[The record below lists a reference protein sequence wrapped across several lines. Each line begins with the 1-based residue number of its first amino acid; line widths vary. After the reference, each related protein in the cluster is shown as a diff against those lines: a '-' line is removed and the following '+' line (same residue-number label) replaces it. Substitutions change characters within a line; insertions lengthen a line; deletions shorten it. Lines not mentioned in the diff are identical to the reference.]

1 VTTSLTPEDLIAL
14 GLPPDAELHRAGEA
28 VRPDD
33 GAGHGLASA
42 PAKPDDLSAVFHS
55 VTPIDFF
62 HDLAVRIGAPE
73 AGLARSDRG
82 GGMYLLARSGLA
94 LTATADLRPLDDER
108 VAVDASVHPMKVRI
122 HGALGDGVLC
132 FDRESVVGYEFIRH
146 ASAEMRGLAE
156 WTPVLAPT
164 FSAPD
169 PDELLG
175 GFDAP
180 SWLTDPLRAVPPRGA
195 YGVCAAVGTLG
206 RLWSPRGTTT
216 PASAA
221 MARLRADDH
230 PWARARRWFDALP
243 AAHRAVVEQLA
254 RVECDVLT
262 DALDALLD
270 DDLGP
275 DPDEAV
281 AWLERRDDLSSVAA
295 LLRTVPNDPLGVA
308 LATLDREAGV
318 RASAWRR
325 LAPLSSHRLEAVA
338 WQSPEAWWGALAE
351 PT

>member
-1 VTTSLTPEDLIAL
+1 MTTPLTPGDLIAL

-42 PAKPDDLSAVFHS
+42 PSADDDLLGAFRS
-55 VTPIDFF
+55 VTEIDFF
-62 HDLAVRIGAPE
+62 HDLAVRLGAPE
-73 AGLARSDRG
+73 AGLARADRG
-82 GGMYLLARSGLA
+82 GGMYLLARAGLA

-108 VAVDASVHPMKVRI
+108 VAVDASLHPMKVRI
-122 HGALGDGVLC
+122 RGALGDGVLC
-132 FDRESVVGYEFIRH
+132 FDRDAVVGYELVRH
-146 ASAEMRGLAE
+146 APAEMRGLAG
-156 WTPVLAPT
+156 WTPAPAPT
-164 FSAPD
+164 LSPPD

-180 SWLTDPLRAVPPRGA
+180 SWLTDPLRAAPPRGA

-216 PASAA
+216 PTAAA

-254 RVECDVLT
+254 RVECDALT
-262 DALDALLD
+262 GALDPVLD
-270 DDLGP
+270 DGS
-275 DPDEAV
+275 DPDDAV
-281 AWLERRDDLSSVAA
+281 AWLERRDDLASVAA
-295 LLRTVPNDPLGVA
+295 LLRTAPDDLLGAA
-308 LATLDREAGV
+308 LAALDREAGV

-325 LAPLSSHRLEAVA
+325 LAPISSRRLEALA